1 MYLSSYHVPMSCH
14 KATVVITEGAHC
26 FYDFMYVCIYIY
38 TKNIDIHIK
47 YMYIYIKYMYMYIT
61 YIDI

>member
-14 KATVVITEGAHC
+14 KAIVVITERAHC
-26 FYDFMYVCIYIY
+26 FYDFMYVYIY

-47 YMYIYIKYMYMYIT
+47 YMYIYIKYMYIYIT
-61 YIDI
+61 YINI